1 MVYDM
6 RARQH
11 LRTLDSKNTPVQ
23 MRDAIYVMETSP
35 TQEDVVLTADYSGNI
50 IVWDVAAGVVLT
62 WFVERGFALGYPNT

>member
-1 MVYDM
+1 
-6 RARQH
+6 
-11 LRTLDSKNTPVQ
+11 